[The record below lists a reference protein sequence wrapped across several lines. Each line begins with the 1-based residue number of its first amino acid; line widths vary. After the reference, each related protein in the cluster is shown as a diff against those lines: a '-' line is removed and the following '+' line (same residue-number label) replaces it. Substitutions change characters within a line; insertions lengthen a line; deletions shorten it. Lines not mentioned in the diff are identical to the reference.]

1 MQMDTTV
8 MNQATTKRRIGN
20 FFKYVALIILAFIVI
35 FPFVLGL
42 WTSFLPSMDI
52 AKGSLWGGHL
62 TLHNY
67 VTAFTQTKI
76 LRYLLNSL
84 VISTLVM
91 FAHLFFCSLG
101 AYAFVFLDFKYR
113 NLLFYIVLGTMMLPF
128 EAEVIPNFTTVKML
142 GLLNHYSVM
151 VIPFLTSAFGI
162 FMLRQTFKQIPKDL
176 KEAADVDG
184 LSHWQFYWQ
193 VTLPYSKISLFTL
206 AAYSFLG
213 SWNQYLWPML
223 TTFSDH
229 LRPVQDGLRQLQ
241 SEETFNDWGM
251 VQASAAI
258 VVIPTL
264 IVLFFGQHY
273 FKSGLNEGSVK

>member
-1 MQMDTTV
+1 MENVSVQ
-8 MNQATTKRRIGN
+8 QAQRQRRLGN
-20 FFKYVALIILAFIVI
+20 SLKYFGLVLLALIVI

-52 AKGSLWGGHL
+52 AKGSYWSTHL
-62 TLHNY
+62 SLNNY
-67 VTAFTQTKI
+67 VAAFTKTKI
-76 LRYLLNSL
+76 LRYLFNSL

-91 FAHLFFCSLG
+91 IAHVFFCSLA
-101 AYAFVFLDFKYR
+101 AYAFVFLKFKYR
-113 NLLFYIVLGTMMLPF
+113 DALFYIVLATMMLPF
-128 EAEVIPNFTTVKML
+128 EAEVIPNFTTVRQL
-142 GLLNHYSVM
+142 GLLNHYAVM
-151 VIPFLTSAFGI
+151 IIPFLTSAFGI
-162 FMLRQTFKQIPKDL
+162 FMLRQAFLQIPADL
-176 KEAADVDG
+176 KAAADVEG

-193 VTLPYSKISLFTL
+193 VTLPYSKISLVTL

-251 VQASAAI
+251 IQASAAI
-258 VVIPTL
+258 VVVPTL
-264 IVLFFGQHY
+264 IVLLIGQHY
-273 FKSGLNEGSVK
+273 FKSGLNAGAVK